1 MSDAKMTSVMVGAVT
16 PRFEQPP
23 NATKQ
28 SQADNTSQ
36 TKVEVPEITSEAL
49 KSAVEQVEG
58 VIQGKLDRTL
68 NFSLIEEL
76 NRSVIIVSE
85 SGTGNVIRQF
95 PSDEFISVAKHIA
108 QRASKLD
115 ENALVG
121 ILFDGKS

>member
-1 MSDAKMTSVMVGAVT
+1 MSEVKMTPVMVGVAT

-23 NATKQ
+23 NAVKQ
-28 SQADNTSQ
+28 AETDDISQ
-36 TKVEVPEITSEAL
+36 TKGEAPEIMSKALTSAI
-49 KSAVEQVEG
+49 EQVEV
-58 VIQGKLDRTL
+58 VIQEKLDRTL

-76 NRSVIIVSE
+76 NRSVIVVSE
-85 SGTGNVIRQF
+85 SDTGNVIRQF

>member
-1 MSDAKMTSVMVGAVT
+1 MSEVKMTPVMVGAAT
-16 PRFEQPP
+16 PRFEQLP
-23 NATKQ
+23 NAVKQ
-28 SQADNTSQ
+28 SQEDNISQ
-36 TKVEVPEITSEAL
+36 TKVEASETTSKAL
-49 KSAVEQVEG
+49 KSAIKQVEG
-58 VIQGKLDRTL
+58 VIQEKLNRTL

-108 QRASKLD
+108 QQASELD

-121 ILFDGKS
+121 ILFDRKS